1 MMGKPIYYMTALVT
15 IIRNKQPYTR
25 SVWIVSSYENPIDIM
40 RHDQKTMTRL
50 RKDLF
55 TDKAKDKSIVINKIQ
70 SKVEVG
76 TTSRHEETQ

>member
-1 MMGKPIYYMTALVT
+1 MTALVT
-15 IIRNKQPYTR
+15 IIRNKQPHTR